1 MPPSGFSQKAIN
13 GLLEFVKG
21 NYEVALDTHET
32 LQESH
37 QESYLKEKQSPSEE
51 QTLTMKINKLN
62 WHMENYSKMALG
74 MNINKKAL
82 KGLQTFVRE
91 NFKDLIKEIHEGKDK
106 QGRPVTEGQAI
117 QKEITQIREYLEKF
131 EI

>member
-1 MPPSGFSQKAIN
+1 M
-13 GLLEFVKG
+13 
-21 NYEVALDTHET
+21 
-32 LQESH
+32 
-37 QESYLKEKQSPSEE
+37 
-51 QTLTMKINKLN
+51 
-62 WHMENYSKMALG
+62 
-74 MNINKKAL
+74 
-82 KGLQTFVRE
+82 RE